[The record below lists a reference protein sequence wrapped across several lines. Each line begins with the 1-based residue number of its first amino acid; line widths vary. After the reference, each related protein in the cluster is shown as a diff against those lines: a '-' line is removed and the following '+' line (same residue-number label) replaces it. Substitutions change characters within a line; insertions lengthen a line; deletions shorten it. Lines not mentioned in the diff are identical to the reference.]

1 MQVMVVKCNSMGLFG
16 MDSYVVEVEADV
28 SGGQVAFEIVG
39 LPDTAIKESRE
50 RVRTAMIHCGF
61 AFPERHITVNLAPA
75 DIRKEGPLYDLPIL
89 IALLKATDQLS
100 TDIADFAFIGELSL
114 SGEVRPTNGVL
125 PMVIKARDA
134 GFKSVFVPFKNGAE
148 GAVVEGIDVYPV
160 RDVTELLNHLKDRSY
175 IEKAIAN
182 NLSIINAP
190 MPDFSEVR
198 GQFEAKRALEIAA
211 AGGHN
216 VLLIGPPG
224 AGKSML
230 AKRMPSI
237 LPDMTF
243 DEMIETSKIHS
254 VAGILP
260 EGESL
265 VRVRPFRSPHHT
277 VSPVGLSGGGTI
289 PKPGEVSLA
298 HGGVLFLD
306 ELPEFSR
313 QALEV
318 LRQPIEDSIVTV
330 SRVHATVSY
339 PCSVMLIA
347 AMNPC
352 PCGFYGHPK
361 RKCTCNPKAINRYL
375 GRVSGP
381 LLDRI
386 DIHIEVPPVDY
397 DELSGKAQG
406 GEPSSKIKERVN
418 KARAIQHKRFEGT
431 GITCNARITSSLLHK
446 ICVMS
451 DDAEAVLK
459 KAFEKLNLSARAFDR
474 VLKVART
481 IADLDE
487 SEIIES
493 AHILEAVQYRA
504 LDKKYWDAE

>member
-1 MQVMVVKCNSMGLFG
+1 MLVVKCNSMGLFG
-16 MDSYVVEVEADV
+16 MDSYIVEVEADV
-28 SGGQVAFEIVG
+28 SGGIAAFDIVG
-39 LPDTAIKESRE
+39 LPDTAVKESRD
-50 RVRTAMIHCGF
+50 RVRTAMKNCGF
-61 AFPERHITVNLAPA
+61 GFPLTRITVNLAPA
-75 DIRKEGPLYDLPIL
+75 DIRKEGPLYDLPIFV
-89 IALLKATDQLS
+89 AMLKATDQLGC
-100 TDIADFAFIGELSL
+100 DISDSAFIGELSL
-114 SGEVRPTNGVL
+114 SGEVRGTNGVL
-125 PMVIKARDA
+125 PMVIKAKES
-134 GFKSVFVPFKNGAE
+134 GFKSVYIPFANGPE
-148 GAVVEGIDVYPV
+148 GGVVEDIDVYPV
-160 RDVTELLNHLKDRSY
+160 KNIAELMNHLTGKSL
-175 IEKAIAN
+175 IAKAVAN
-182 NLSIINAP
+182 TRGVWNEP
-190 MPDFSEVR
+190 MPDFADVR

-254 VAGILP
+254 VAGTLP
-260 EGESL
+260 EGDAL
-265 VRVRPFRSPHHT
+265 VRRRPFRSPHHT

-313 QALEV
+313 SALEV
-318 LRQPIEDSIVTV
+318 LRQPIEDSVVTV

-352 PCGFYGHPK
+352 PCGFYNHPT
-361 RKCTCNPKAINRYL
+361 RKCTCSSKAINKYL
-375 GRVSGP
+375 GKVSGP

-397 DELSGKAQG
+397 EELSGKASA
-406 GEPSSKIKERVN
+406 GEPSEKIKERVN
-418 KARAIQHKRFEGT
+418 KARELQRKRFEGT
-431 GITCNARITSSLLHK
+431 GISCNARINSALLHK
-446 ICVMS
+446 ICVMT
-451 DDAEAVLK
+451 DEAEDMLK
-459 KAFEKLNLSARAFDR
+459 KAFEKLKLSARAYDR

-481 IADLDE
+481 IADLDGCDV
-487 SEIIES
+487 IE
-493 AHILEAVQYRA
+493 AVHILEAVQYRA
-504 LDKKYWDAE
+504 LDKKYWDVE